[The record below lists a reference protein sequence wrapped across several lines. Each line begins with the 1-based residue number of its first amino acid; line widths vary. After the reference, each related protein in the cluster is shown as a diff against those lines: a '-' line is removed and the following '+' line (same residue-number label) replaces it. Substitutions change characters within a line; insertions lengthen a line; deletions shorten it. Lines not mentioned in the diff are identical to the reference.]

1 MIEVANMQLPELC
14 RHINHHLE
22 YSQHATF
29 SADSC
34 LIVLEKMDT
43 EECPVTMEVFT
54 RNGCHLAHNITYS
67 CGFCMPWTECIKGSR
82 IAVARQ
88 LYFVVWDLQTG
99 HRLSTQHPPAGLKRP
114 ASPAVEHGSKL
125 VISPTG
131 AKLAFCAASTSTVHL
146 YDAASLAL
154 LGCVDPFVGMQPEVH
169 RPLIGRLVWSVFGW
183 LVPNWQYGDHDRAH
197 YLHFLRPQEG
207 CNKYLKQ
214 VLCCIAQ
221 PVAGCAFSPD
231 AVFLCVHSS
240 KARGLAHPR
249 HPLWSPGCQTCCRAG
264 PQGLQVIHKKGSE

>member
-1 MIEVANMQLPELC
+1 MEDCQ
-14 RHINHHLE
+14 
-22 YSQHATF
+22 
-29 SADSC
+29 
-34 LIVLEKMDT
+34 
-43 EECPVTMEVFT
+43 VTMEVFT
-54 RNGCHLAHNITYS
+54 RDGCHLAHNITYS
-67 CGFCMPWTECIKGSR
+67 CGFCMSWTKCIKGSR

-99 HRLSTQHPPAGLKRP
+99 HRLSTQHPPAGLKGP

-154 LGCVDPFVGMQPEVH
+154 LGCVDPFVWMQPEVH

-183 LVPNWQYGDHDRAH
+183 LVSSWQHGGHDRAH

-214 VLCCIAQ
+214 VLGCIAQ
-221 PVAGCAFSPD
+221 PVAGGAFSPD
-231 AVFLCVHSS
+231 GVFLCSFQQSS
-240 KARGLAHPR
+240 WVMHIHDTRSGHLVAKHAVELDHKDFRSFTSREVSELG
-249 HPLWSPGCQTCCRAG
+249 WSRCGRRIYVRIRLYSQNKVRERVVFV
-264 PQGLQVIHKKGSE
+264 LV